1 MLNVTTERIGGV
13 LSVDVE
19 GRIDSANFGRFL
31 DALKSGFEEGDR
43 AVIVN
48 MEKLVY
54 IGSEGLRACLR
65 TARFLKKHDAEPLL
79 CSLADHI
86 REVFEL
92 TGLDKIGIFFAS
104 KNDALAS
111 LNPPN
116 QAVRVP

>member
-1 MLNVTTERIGGV
+1 MLNVTTERIGDV

-31 DALKSGFEEGDR
+31 GALKSGFEEGDR

-54 IGSEGLRACLR
+54 IGSEGLRACLW
-65 TARFLKKHDAEPLL
+65 TARTLRKFDAKLLL
-79 CSLADHI
+79 CSPADHI

-92 TGLDKIGIFFAS
+92 TGLDKIGNFFAS

-111 LNPPN
+111 LNQPE
-116 QAVRVP
+116 RVTRVS